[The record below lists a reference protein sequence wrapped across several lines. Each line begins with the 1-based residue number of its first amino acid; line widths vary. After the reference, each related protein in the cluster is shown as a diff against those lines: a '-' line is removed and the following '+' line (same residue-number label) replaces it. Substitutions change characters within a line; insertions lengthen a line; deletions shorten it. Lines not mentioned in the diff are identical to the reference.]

1 MVSPTVLGRLRRGG
15 EVKEAAAELIIK
27 YNCIAPGSSTLKA
40 VLPFANPDE
49 GEQDK
54 IPVSFMWLINCLSLA
69 RPGFTV
75 RQVPMSLPAS
85 RWDSGG
91 QAVVTDG
98 DTKRNNEDTKWSVN
112 SGLQGEYLPAKEPAD
127 LFTAPAAEN
136 ATRFVVGMVAPP
148 TQPQQGSKKRP
159 LQQQA
164 FLQPLVYATPEGV
177 ASPTIGGNG
186 RKGGTIRP
194 ANGKF
199 MGVKLPPNF
208 AYKTLDVEYRCFAPG
223 QVVITVEIPFPNN
236 NYAPAIFTWKKM
248 CGGSPP
254 THLNIITSFDEQ
266 VVSAGVVSP
275 EWAAVTGDHKVF
287 PSDVETTFRLSK
299 SRGARQT
306 TRFDTPSVTA
316 VTTSGTGVVCN
327 PALDGSGRKGGT
339 IRAVDKGAP
348 IEIQVLYN
356 CIQQGE
362 AVITLDIPLAMSN
375 EPLSVSW
382 TKKCGGIARQ
392 FFTVSTFDKIV
403 TKDGI
408 TFDDWSPEYY
418 NEPFSAIIDSSD
430 DDTAFYIALEA
441 VDETNMAFYE
451 PDWADVSDHFCFVLD
466 LPGRDL
472 SLTWQVS
479 LYSGWTTW
487 RSRRC
492 L

>member
-148 TQPQQGSKKRP
+148 AQPQQGSKKRP

-339 IRAVDKGAP
+339 IRAVDKRAP
-348 IEIQVLYN
+348 VEIQV
-356 CIQQGE
+356 G
-362 AVITLDIPLAMSN
+362 
-375 EPLSVSW
+375 
-382 TKKCGGIARQ
+382 
-392 FFTVSTFDKIV
+392 
-403 TKDGI
+403 
-408 TFDDWSPEYY
+408 
-418 NEPFSAIIDSSD
+418 
-430 DDTAFYIALEA
+430 
-441 VDETNMAFYE
+441 
-451 PDWADVSDHFCFVLD
+451 
-466 LPGRDL
+466 
-472 SLTWQVS
+472 LT
-479 LYSGWTTW
+479 T
-487 RSRRC
+487 RSRSI
-492 L
+492 